1 MTDARNTPHINA
13 DEILDG
19 ILAWVG
25 IESPSNDG
33 AAVNR
38 MVDKVEGDF
47 TPLGANITRSPG
59 RNGYGDMLTVR
70 TPWGGDGPGIL
81 VLGHLDTV
89 HPKGT
94 IDGALKVRREGDRVY
109 GPGIY
114 DMKGGAYLGFYV
126 LRHLIRLGQQ
136 TELPVTFM
144 FVPEEE
150 IGSPTSRDAIE
161 QAALANKYVLVTE
174 PAREGGKIVTG
185 RRGAARY
192 QIRVDGVPAH
202 SGLRHQDGRSAIK
215 EMARQVLRFEELTD
229 YARNLTLSV
238 GLIEGGTGANVIP
251 GHCTAELDVRVPDP
265 EIAEEICSVIE
276 SFDAFDPDTTLT
288 ITGGMNRPPYKK
300 DEGIESL
307 YQHARTLA
315 ADIGFELNDMATGGG
330 SDGNFTAALGI
341 PTLDGLGVD
350 GHGAHQLDEH
360 MYYSSL
366 VERTTLLM
374 KLLQTLR

>member
-114 DMKGGAYLGFYV
+114 DMKGGGYLGFYV

-144 FVPEEE
+144 
-150 IGSPTSRDAIE
+150 
-161 QAALANKYVLVTE
+161 
-174 PAREGGKIVTG
+174 
-185 RRGAARY
+185 
-192 QIRVDGVPAH
+192 
-202 SGLRHQDGRSAIK
+202 
-215 EMARQVLRFEELTD
+215 
-229 YARNLTLSV
+229 
-238 GLIEGGTGANVIP
+238 
-251 GHCTAELDVRVPDP
+251 
-265 EIAEEICSVIE
+265 
-276 SFDAFDPDTTLT
+276 
-288 ITGGMNRPPYKK
+288 
-300 DEGIESL
+300 
-307 YQHARTLA
+307 
-315 ADIGFELNDMATGGG
+315 
-330 SDGNFTAALGI
+330 
-341 PTLDGLGVD
+341 
-350 GHGAHQLDEH
+350 
-360 MYYSSL
+360 
-366 VERTTLLM
+366 
-374 KLLQTLR
+374 